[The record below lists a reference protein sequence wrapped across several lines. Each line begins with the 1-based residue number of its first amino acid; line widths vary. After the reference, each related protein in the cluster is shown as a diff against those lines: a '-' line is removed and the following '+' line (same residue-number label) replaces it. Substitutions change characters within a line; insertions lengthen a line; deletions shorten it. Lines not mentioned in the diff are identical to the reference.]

1 MVFQPQARRD
11 KRPYESI
18 VCCWAAQPNVG
29 PPPRLH
35 ALWGRH
41 PSQGC
46 GILHDA
52 KPSSPQKIPSP
63 GTFWMVDATMQL
75 ASHLGGEK
83 KKKKKRTGDTPKKS
97 AAGLLGVVG
106 GALGVVELCA
116 TLTNEVCRRAAGLP
130 NRERRLDDGIWR
142 ADGKEG
148 KKRGSSFSLLERERE
163 RENPGRR
170 YCGALY

>member
-1 MVFQPQARRD
+1 MDGRRH
-11 KRPYESI
+11 Y
-18 VCCWAAQPNVG
+18 AVG
-29 PPPRLH
+29 ITSWR
-35 ALWGRH
+35 G
-41 PSQGC
+41 
-46 GILHDA
+46 
-52 KPSSPQKIPSP
+52 
-63 GTFWMVDATMQL
+63 
-75 ASHLGGEK
+75 K
-83 KKKKKRTGDTPKKS
+83 KEEEKRTGDTPKKS

-163 RENPGRR
+163 REKKSWSAVLWCSLLIEMGKEESVGK
-170 YCGALY
+170 CAVTGAGEE